1 MVNGRAKGASF
12 EREVAKLLHMEL
24 GISFKRNLEQYRA
37 GFHDDL
43 TPDDDSFPWSIEC
56 KRYAGGSFN
65 PAWWQQASDAAQAKS
80 KLPCVIYKFDR
91 RPIRVAIPL
100 GAIFDDTDGHLMDVS
115 LEAFCY
121 ITRELMSDG

>member
-1 MVNGRAKGASF
+1 MAVNGRRKGSQF
-12 EREVAKLLHMEL
+12 ELEVAKLLNAEL

-43 TPDDDSFPWSIEC
+43 TPDDDTFPWSIEC

-65 PAWWQQASDAAQAKS
+65 PSWWQQASDAAQAKG

-100 GAIFDDTDGHLMDVS
+100 GAIFDDTDGHLVNVS

-121 ITRELMSDG
+121 ITRELME